1 MGEDGYTETRIT
13 FKILLVKFER
23 VPGREIECQTY
34 SSHYGSY
41 IRTYVLAS
49 STALPKIKKESIIKA
64 VMSCGKY

>member
-13 FKILLVKFER
+13 FKILLVKFEM
-23 VPGREIECQTY
+23 VPGREIECETY
-34 SSHYGSY
+34 SSHYSSC
-41 IRTYVLAS
+41 IRTYVFIS